1 MIEFAGFKQSLQ
13 DVAGSINENSVDRL
27 SVDLLYLHIVHEL
40 ILRLE
45 IIEYF
50 EFDDL
55 T

>member
-13 DVAGSINENSVDRL
+13 DVTDSTNENSVDRL
-27 SVDLLYLHIVHEL
+27 SGDLLYLHIVHEL

-50 EFDDL
+50 KFDE
-55 T
+55 